1 MTEPTEQV
9 IRYPLWER
17 QDFETDEQWA
27 AFQNYR
33 NTPAAVRTLDRV
45 SAEQYIKRAKV
56 EKWAKAMH
64 WPERARE
71 FDRWMDRHGAEE
83 LSRSEALQETRRAH
97 LRLLGLFSKILG
109 EELETILK
117 QQAERREQGAT
128 YSILKPHEIAR
139 SLRDTVVLTR
149 LLMGE
154 STENVSVGG
163 KLENLSDE
171 ELEVLEKIHSKKE
184 ASILTSGEE
193 KREKG

>member
-1 MTEPTEQV
+1 VSEEQV

-17 QDFETDEQWA
+17 QDFESDEQWA

-33 NTPAAVRTLDRV
+33 NTPPAVRALDRV
-45 SAEQYIKRAKV
+45 SAEVYVKRAKV
-56 EKWAKAMH
+56 EKWAKLMH
-64 WPERARE
+64 WAERARE
-71 FDRWMDRHGAEE
+71 FDRWCDQQQAHE
-83 LSRSEALQETRRAH
+83 LSRSEALHETRRAH

-109 EELETILK
+109 DELETILK

-154 STENVSVGG
+154 STENVSLGG
-163 KLENLSDE
+163 KLADLSDE
-171 ELEVLEKIHSKKE
+171 ELEVLEKIHAKKDR
-184 ASILTSGEE
+184 SILTSGQEIV
-193 KREKG
+193 KKD